1 MKLYIVISE
10 LSIDYEKSSGVRG
23 VFLSKKRAINCL
35 KSVVESEL
43 SSYPE
48 WYEDFIQNWSEDST
62 YFEAFDDG
70 RFAENSFNISVVE
83 YQFNPFKHYGYNY
96 KQFERCL

>member
-1 MKLYIVISE
+1 MKLYIVISN
-10 LSIDYEKSSGVRG
+10 LSVDDEKSSGIRG

-48 WYEDFIQNWSEDST
+48 WYEDYIQNWSEDST
-62 YFEAFDDG
+62 YFEAYEDG
-70 RFAENSFNISVVE
+70 RFAENSFSISVIE
-83 YQFNPFKHYGYNY
+83 YQFNPLR
-96 KQFERCL
+96 Q